1 MAPEYVLQSTF
12 SPKSD
17 VFSFGILVL
26 EIITGRSVHSFGY
39 SESSSSSSSSFVSLV
54 DYVSS
59 LFSSQESILFF
70 SELVLT
76 S

>member
-26 EIITGRSVHSFGY
+26 EIITGRSVHSFSY
-39 SESSSSSSSSFVSLV
+39 SESSSSSSFVSLV

-59 LFSSQESILFF
+59 FSLRKKVFF
-70 SELVLT
+70 SFLN
-76 S
+76 